1 MANEQAK
8 ARLQEQYE
16 NELRP
21 QLMEQFGLK
30 NVLAAPKLEK
40 IVLNMGIG
48 EAVSD
53 SKKVNAAVEEMT
65 KIAGQQPVVTRAK
78 KSIATFKLRE
88 GMPVG
93 CKVTLRGRRMYE
105 FLDRLVTIALPR
117 VRDFRGISP
126 KSFDG
131 NGNYSMGIREQI
143 VFPEINYDQIDEIRG
158 LDIVMCTTASND
170 EQARALLDGFQMPF
184 RN

>member
-78 KSIATFKLRE
+78 KSIATL
-88 GMPVG
+88 
-93 CKVTLRGRRMYE
+93 TAIRMKS
-105 FLDRLVTIALPR
+105 L
-117 VRDFRGISP
+117 IS
-126 KSFDG
+126 
-131 NGNYSMGIREQI
+131 
-143 VFPEINYDQIDEIRG
+143 
-158 LDIVMCTTASND
+158 TA
-170 EQARALLDGFQMPF
+170 G
-184 RN
+184 